1 MEQGDEANDGRDQG
15 RNPVSMPGSVPKMP
29 KTYPVGEFFE
39 QQPGTIADL
48 WARLIELRRTGAVQ
62 DPPVQLYPF
71 TDARDALRAIAHRQ
85 ARGKVVLSRQF

>member
-1 MEQGDEANDGRDQG
+1 
-15 RNPVSMPGSVPKMP
+15 MP